1 MGHLV
6 SEEDLLKL
14 TGRDVR
20 GLRRVVFTNGCF
32 DLLHPGHIR
41 SLESG
46 RSLGDV
52 LVVGINSDDSVRE
65 LKGPGRPAV
74 CQRERGEILAALA
87 AVDFVV
93 VFDES
98 TPRKLISALLP
109 DVLFKGAD
117 WDAGEIVG
125 REEVE
130 AAGGEV
136 ISLPLER
143 GYSTTAILEKIRSAV
158 SDSVVSATSVA
169 SSSTTLPSAREST
182 TSDLP
187 APGIVGRARH

>member
-65 LKGPGRPAV
+65 LKGPGRPTVV
-74 CQRERGEILAALA
+74 CQRAERGEILAALA

-93 VFDES
+93 IFEDS

-169 SSSTTLPSAREST
+169 SSSAAPPSAREST
-182 TSDLP
+182 TDP
-187 APGIVGRARH
+187 EAFAG